1 VFPSEGAAISR
12 DLVAR
17 IGRDGRCLSIVE
29 EASFRCQTRYGQFGL
44 GDFTAEASKAQR
56 QHLVGMPISAGA
68 ELNMDLRGQCSM
80 VLISAKYRC

>member
-1 VFPSEGAAISR
+1 
-12 DLVAR
+12 
-17 IGRDGRCLSIVE
+17 
-29 EASFRCQTRYGQFGL
+29 L